1 MESDNDGWESDSDG
15 QKVTVMDGKRPQQ
28 GKGCKEDVAGRNVGF
43 SEPKR
48 QFHQLEHL
56 YSDPNGK

>member
-1 MESDNDGWESDSDG
+1 
-15 QKVTVMDGKRPQQ
+15 MDGKRPQQ
-28 GKGCKEDVAGRNVGF
+28 GKGCKEDAAGRNIGF

-48 QFHQLEHL
+48 QFHQLKHL